1 MEQKETRRY
10 GTPIRVYSKKELA
23 SMYFPGVSEA
33 TATRH
38 LMRWIRKREDLY
50 RELQELGYKER
61 DHLFTG
67 KQVEC
72 IFYYLSEP

>member
-1 MEQKETRRY
+1 
-10 GTPIRVYSKKELA
+10 
-23 SMYFPGVSEA
+23 MYFPGVSEA